1 MLKRSEM
8 IIIHKGPVRTACITN
23 NNEKAMSNAK
33 KKKENQSRAISR
45 ITFDIEERNKKKKK
59 GKY

>member
-1 MLKRSEM
+1 M

-33 KKKENQSRAISR
+33 KKNENQSRAISR